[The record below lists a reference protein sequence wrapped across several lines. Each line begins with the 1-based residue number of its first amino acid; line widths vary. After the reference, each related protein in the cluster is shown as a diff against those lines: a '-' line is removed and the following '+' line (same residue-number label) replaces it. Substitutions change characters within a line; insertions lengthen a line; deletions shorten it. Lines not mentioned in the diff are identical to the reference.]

1 MFSGQIAARDTLQ
14 FSLLTCAPGEQ
25 VYELFG
31 HTAIRCR
38 NLTTGMDVVFNY
50 GVFDFNAP
58 NFVMR
63 FVRGETDYQLGVVPY
78 PYFEYSYRER
88 GSGVVE
94 QQLALTESEAS
105 RLMNM
110 LQVNYLPQNRV
121 YRYNYFYDNCT
132 TRARDCIERA
142 LDSPVVYHVEAD
154 SGMTFRSWIKLYT
167 EGHPWADFGINLC
180 LGAEADTPID
190 ARMQMFLPDNLQ
202 KAFAGAVIQDS
213 VGRKLLSGER
223 EIFSSS
229 GKNISPV
236 GEKMTPMQVAFSLL
250 ILVVV
255 SCWIEYRRRRVWWG
269 IDLVLFFLQGVAGC
283 VIAFLFFFSVHPT
296 VGSNWLLIFL
306 NPLPLLFLPITIRQ
320 IRKGE
325 KSLFDKANIAVLTLF
340 ILFLPL
346 IPQKISLVIVPLAL
360 ILLLRSLLHLLVVRA
375 RKGDTVLMKFGKI
388 KVK

>member
-1 MFSGQIAARDTLQ
+1 
-14 FSLLTCAPGEQ
+14 
-25 VYELFG
+25 
-31 HTAIRCR
+31 
-38 NLTTGMDVVFNY
+38 
-50 GVFDFNAP
+50 
-58 NFVMR
+58 
-63 FVRGETDYQLGVVPY
+63 
-78 PYFEYSYRER
+78 
-88 GSGVVE
+88 
-94 QQLALTESEAS
+94 
-105 RLMNM
+105 
-110 LQVNYLPQNRV
+110 
-121 YRYNYFYDNCT
+121 
-132 TRARDCIERA
+132 
-142 LDSPVVYHVEAD
+142 
-154 SGMTFRSWIKLYT
+154 
-167 EGHPWADFGINLC
+167 
-180 LGAEADTPID
+180 
-190 ARMQMFLPDNLQ
+190 
-202 KAFAGAVIQDS
+202 
-213 VGRKLLSGER
+213 
-223 EIFSSS
+223 
-229 GKNISPV
+229 
-236 GEKMTPMQVAFSLL
+236 MTPMQVAFSLL